1 MGLTTLLSNSQDRDF
16 GPYPSINKKMIPEKL
31 RTSFKSSTN
40 YVEKIP
46 DIKVDVPLL
55 LQEFETIKTENWIES
70 KIQTKLCV
78 YHFNWKEFTNSMPYT
93 QSVINGLRVLMP
105 YNSVYYRYVHSNTC
119 YNWHVDKMQT
129 CLHIPLITNE
139 GCKFV
144 YDDAVF
150 SMPADG
156 SVYIVNNGKHHS
168 FMNGG
173 KQSRLHI
180 TMDIF

>member
-1 MGLTTLLSNSQDRDF
+1 
-16 GPYPSINKKMIPEKL
+16 MIHEKF
-31 RTSFKSSTN
+31 RTSFKSSISHI
-40 YVEKIP
+40 EKIP
-46 DIKVDVPLL
+46 DISVDVKLL
-55 LQEFETIKTENWIES
+55 LQESYTLSDQDWAES
-70 KIQTKLCV
+70 KIQTKLCI
-78 YHFNWKEFTNSMPYT
+78 YYFEWKEFTKNMLYT
-93 QSVINGLRVLMP
+93 RSVIDYLKQFMP
-105 YNSVYYRYVHSNTC
+105 FNSVYYRYVHSNTC

-129 CLHIPLITNE
+129 CLHIPLVTNE

-173 KQSRLHI
+173 TQSRLHI